1 MNRLFMAVLLGTL
14 TGCANLPQFS
24 FPSSTPKSQSRPANA
39 ADSLLIEADRLA
51 DRVGK
56 GELTRV
62 EAAEKL
68 GEMRIR
74 LVGRNLVDDDVYRL
88 YYQIAQL
95 RDAGKLDSDSARK
108 QMEDRLKYW
117 QRRWPALQSKPSNP
131 AFTQFMFKVYGLAP
145 LPVSK

>member
-1 MNRLFMAVLLGTL
+1 MAVLLGAL

-24 FPSSTPKSQSRPANA
+24 FPSSAPTPQSRTANA
-39 ADSLLIEADRLA
+39 ADRLLTEANRLA
-51 DRVGK
+51 GKVGN

-62 EAAEKL
+62 DAAEKL
-68 GEMRIR
+68 GEMRIQ

-117 QRRWPALQSKPSNP
+117 QRRWPALQNKPVNP
-131 AFTQFMFKVYGLAP
+131 AFTQFMFKVYSLPP
-145 LPVSK
+145 LQVGK